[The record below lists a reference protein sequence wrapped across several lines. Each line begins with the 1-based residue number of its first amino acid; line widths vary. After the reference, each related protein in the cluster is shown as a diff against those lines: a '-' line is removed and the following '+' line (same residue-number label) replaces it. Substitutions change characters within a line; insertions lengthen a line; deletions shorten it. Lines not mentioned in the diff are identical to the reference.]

1 MGEKGRVGGTS
12 KANWGV
18 FCILFHVASGPRLEL
33 LSFKNDYERG
43 KHNWPSIACS
53 SVCGLVMHWQQPN
66 TPDLRLVMHI
76 VENPL
81 IW

>member
-1 MGEKGRVGGTS
+1 MTHPKQT
-12 KANWGV
+12 GV
-18 FCILFHVASGPRLEL
+18 SFVFLFHVASGPRLEL
-33 LSFKNDYERG
+33 LSFKKDYERG

-53 SVCGLVMHWQQPN
+53 SVCGLVMHWQQPD